1 VEVTVIRFG
10 TQQLFHI
17 GELSEVAAARRAGI
31 KLAQKLGFN
40 ELRTA
45 QLAIVITEA
54 ATNIAKH
61 AAHGEILLRSLQYG
75 ETLGVEII
83 AIDAGPGISNISL
96 QMIDGNSTTGT
107 YGGGLGAISRL
118 SQEFDMYSMREQGTA
133 LWIVIWIND
142 DALRLSNEWRL
153 AATWEIGA
161 ICVPYPGEVVCGDAW
176 TIVFDNNLLTLMMAD
191 GLGHGPDAASASNAA
206 VTVIEDYQGQSP
218 QALLQRTHTALQK
231 TRGAAVAIGQIDLA
245 QGQLRFAGVGNIA
258 ASVFEVATRR
268 HLLSHNGIAGS
279 NLRKLQEFSHA
290 WENGAML
297 IAHSDGLAT
306 RWDLDKYVGLA
317 QSHPSLIAA
326 VLYRDFTRGRDDVSV
341 LVLRQ
346 TQH

>member
-1 VEVTVIRFG
+1 MIRFG
-10 TQQLFHI
+10 TQQTFHI

-61 AAHGEILLRSLQYG
+61 AAHGEILLRSLQHG
-75 ETLGVEII
+75 ETTGVEII
-83 AIDAGPGISNISL
+83 AIDAGPGISNIRL

-118 SQEFDMYSMREQGTA
+118 SQEFEMYSMQEQGTA
-133 LWIVIWIND
+133 LWVVIWVND
-142 DALRLSNEWRL
+142 KALKLSSDWRF
-153 AATWEIGA
+153 AASWEIGG
-161 ICVPYPGEVVCGDAW
+161 ICVPYPGEALCGDAW
-176 TIVFDNNLLTLMMAD
+176 TVVFDNNLLTFMVAD
-191 GLGHGPDAASASNAA
+191 GLGHGPDAAIASNTA
-206 VTVIEDYQGQSP
+206 VNVIAEHQGQSP
-218 QALLQRTHTALQK
+218 QALLQRAHVALQK
-231 TRGAAVAIGQIDLA
+231 TRGAAVAIGQINMEL
-245 QGQLRFAGVGNIA
+245 GQLRFAGVGNIA

-279 NLRKLQEFSHA
+279 NLRKLQEFSQT
-290 WENGAML
+290 WESGAMF

-306 RWDLDKYVGLA
+306 RWNLDKYVGLA

-346 TQH
+346 TRH